1 MGIIVHTCQ
10 CAKANITRRTKFMN
24 PKFKNNIGICVPE
37 IIFPSENVDLTKWAC
52 VACDQ
57 YTSQPDYWN
66 KVEETV
72 GDAPSTL
79 RLMLPEIYLEK
90 EGEAERIAAIR
101 KAMNDYMADGII
113 ENKGESFVF
122 TRRTVDGKTRNGLV
136 AALDLEC
143 YDYSKGSTTLIRA
156 TEGTIVERIPPRL
169 KIREGA
175 PLELPHILVLIDDE
189 NKTVIEPIAAQLD
202 RIDKLYDFELMM
214 GGGHAEGWLIKDEDM
229 ILSIIKA
236 LSGLVD
242 PKKYGTEMAP
252 LLFAMGDGNHSF
264 ATAKANWEKLK
275 ANLTEEE
282 RRDHPARYAL
292 VELENVHDDGIVFEP
307 IHRVVFN
314 VDPEAF
320 LGRLMDKLAEQNGK
334 CDIRFFAC
342 DNRKDEYMKALPEG
356 AHVIPVI
363 IGNKEVYIIVEKPAA
378 QLEVGTL
385 QNALDVLLKATPG
398 ASIDYIHGEA
408 VVRELGSKKNNLGFL
423 LPPMEKSA
431 FFRTVVFD
439 GALPRKTFSMG
450 EAHEKRY
457 YLECRKIEK

>member
-1 MGIIVHTCQ
+1 
-10 CAKANITRRTKFMN
+10 MN

-37 IIFPSENVDLTKWAC
+37 LMMPGKKVDLTKWAC

-66 KVEETV
+66 SVEQIV

-90 EGEAERIAAIR
+90 PGEAERIVAIR
-101 KAMNDYMADGII
+101 KAMNDYMADGTL
-113 ENKGESFVF
+113 ENRGEGFVF
-122 TRRTVDGKTRNGLV
+122 TRRTVDGKVRNGLV
-136 AALDLEC
+136 VALDLEC

-169 KIREGA
+169 KIRDGA
-175 PLELPHILVLIDDE
+175 PLELPHILVLIDDD
-189 NKTVIEPIAAQLD
+189 KKSVIEPIAEKLD
-202 RIDKLYDFELMM
+202 KIEQLYDFDLMM
-214 GGGHAEGWLIKDEDM
+214 NGGHVEGWLVNDEGMVTDV
-229 ILSIIKA
+229 INA
-236 LSGLVD
+236 LTALVD
-242 PKKYGTEMAP
+242 PNKYGTEMPP

-264 ATAKANWEKLK
+264 ATAKANWEKCK
-275 ANLTEEE
+275 AGLTEEE
-282 RRDHPARYAL
+282 RKDHPARYAL

-314 VDPEAF
+314 VNVPEF
-320 LGRLMDKLAEQNGK
+320 LDRLKAKLAEQNGD
-334 CDIRFFAC
+334 CEIDFYAC
-342 DNRKDEYMKALPEG
+342 ENCMAKAKAAIPEG
-356 AHVIPVI
+356 AHVVPVI
-363 IGNKEVYIIVEKPAA
+363 IEGKEGLIVVKHPAA

-385 QNALDVLLKATPG
+385 QNALDVLLKETPG
-398 ASIDYIHGEA
+398 ASIDYIHGA
-408 VVRELGSKKNNLGFL
+408 DVVRELGSKENNIGLL
-423 LPPMEKSA
+423 LPPMQKSA

-457 YLECRKIEK
+457 YLECRKIQK

>member
-1 MGIIVHTCQ
+1 
-10 CAKANITRRTKFMN
+10 MN
-24 PKFKNNIGICVPE
+24 PKFKNNIGIMVPE
-37 IIFPSENVDLTKWAC
+37 ILMPAKNVDLTKWAC

-66 KVEETV
+66 KCEEIV

-90 EGEAERIAAIR
+90 PGETEKIAAIR
-101 KAMNDYMADGII
+101 KAMHDYIDNGILQ
-113 ENKGESFVF
+113 NLGEGFVF
-122 TRRTVDGKTRNGLV
+122 TRRSVGGNTRNGLV
-136 AALDLEC
+136 VALDLEC

-169 KIREGA
+169 KIRDGA
-175 PLELPHILVLIDDE
+175 LLELPHILVLIDDE
-189 NKTVIEPIAAQLD
+189 KKTVIEPLAEKLQNTE
-202 RIDKLYDFELMM
+202 KLYDFDLMQN
-214 GGGHAEGWLIKDEDM
+214 GGHIEGWFVNNEGMIEDV
-229 ILSIIKA
+229 ISA
-236 LSGLVD
+236 LNALVD
-242 PKKYGTEMAP
+242 PNKYGTEMPP

-264 ATAKANWEKLK
+264 ATAKANWEKVK
-275 ANLTEEE
+275 ATLTPEEQT
-282 RRDHPARYAL
+282 DHPARFAL

-314 VDPEAF
+314 VHVPAF
-320 LGRLMDKLAEQNGK
+320 LEALKAKLAEQNNGE
-334 CDIRFFAC
+334 CEINFYDC
-342 DNRKDEYMKALPEG
+342 ECCMEKAEKAAPEG

-363 IGNKEVYIIVEKPAA
+363 TENGKGLIVVAKPNA

-385 QNALDVLLKATPG
+385 QNALDVVLKATEG
-398 ASIDYIHGEA
+398 ATIDYIHGA
-408 VVRELGSKKNNLGFL
+408 DVVNELGSKHGNIGFL

-457 YLECRKIEK
+457 YLECRKICK

>member
-1 MGIIVHTCQ
+1 
-10 CAKANITRRTKFMN
+10 MN
-24 PKFKNNIGICVPE
+24 SKFKNDIGICVPE
-37 IIFPSENVDLTKWAC
+37 LMMPAKGVELTKWAC

-66 KVEETV
+66 KVEQIV
-72 GDAPSTL
+72 GDSPSTL

-90 EGEAERIAAIR
+90 EGEADRIVSIR
-101 KAMNDYMADGII
+101 KAMKDYMAEGIL
-113 ENKGESFVF
+113 ENRGEGFVF
-122 TRRTVDGKTRNGLV
+122 TRRSVDGKTRNGLV
-136 AALDLEC
+136 VALDLEC

-189 NKTVIEPIAAQLD
+189 KKTVIEPIAEKLSEIEQ
-202 RIDKLYDFELMM
+202 LYDFDLMM
-214 GGGHAEGWLIKDEDM
+214 EGGHIEGWLVNDENMVKSVID
-229 ILSIIKA
+229 A
-236 LSGLVD
+236 LTALVD
-242 PKKYGTEMAP
+242 PNKYGTEMPP

-275 ANLTEEE
+275 ATLPEEE
-282 RRDHPARYAL
+282 RINHPARYAL

-314 VDPEAF
+314 VNVPAF
-320 LGRLMDKLAEQNGK
+320 LDSLKAKLKEQNGE
-334 CDIRFFAC
+334 CAIEFYAC
-342 DNRKDEYMKALPEG
+342 ENCMAKAEREVPDG
-356 AHVIPVI
+356 THMIPVI
-363 IGNKEVYIIVEKPAA
+363 IEGKKGLIMVKHPVA

-385 QNALDVLLKATPG
+385 QNALDPLLKQTEG
-398 ASIDYIHGEA
+398 ASIDYIHGA
-408 VVRELGSKKNNLGFL
+408 DVVNELGSKPGNIGFL

>member
-1 MGIIVHTCQ
+1 MAQRKNETVTE
-10 CAKANITRRTKFMN
+10 AKSIMN

-37 IIFPSENVDLTKWAC
+37 LMMPGKKVDLTKWAC

-66 KVEETV
+66 SVEQIV

-90 EGEAERIAAIR
+90 PGEAERIVAIR
-101 KAMNDYMADGII
+101 KAMNDYMADGTL
-113 ENKGESFVF
+113 ENRGEGFVF
-122 TRRTVDGKTRNGLV
+122 TRRTVDGKVRNGLV
-136 AALDLEC
+136 VALDLEC

-169 KIREGA
+169 KIRDGA

-189 NKTVIEPIAAQLD
+189 KKSVIEPIADKLD
-202 RIDKLYDFELMM
+202 KIEQLYDFDLMM
-214 GGGHAEGWLIKDEDM
+214 NGGHVEGWLVNDEGMVTDV
-229 ILSIIKA
+229 INA
-236 LSGLVD
+236 LTALVD
-242 PKKYGTEMAP
+242 PNKYGTEMPP

-264 ATAKANWEKLK
+264 ATAKANWEKCK
-275 ANLTEEE
+275 AELTEEE
-282 RRDHPARYAL
+282 RKDHPARYAL

-314 VDPEAF
+314 VNVPEF
-320 LGRLMDKLAEQNGK
+320 LDRLKAKLAEQNGD
-334 CDIRFFAC
+334 CEIDFYAC
-342 DNRKDEYMKALPEG
+342 ENCMAKAKAAIPEG
-356 AHVIPVI
+356 AHVVPVI
-363 IGNKEVYIIVEKPAA
+363 IEGKEGLIVVKHPAA

-385 QNALDVLLKATPG
+385 QNALDVLLKETPG
-398 ASIDYIHGEA
+398 ASIDYIHGA
-408 VVRELGSKKNNLGFL
+408 DVVRELGSKENNIGFL
-423 LPPMEKSA
+423 LPPMQKSA

-457 YLECRKIEK
+457 YLECRKIQK

>member
-1 MGIIVHTCQ
+1 
-10 CAKANITRRTKFMN
+10 MN
-24 PKFKNNIGICVPE
+24 SKFKNDIGICVPE
-37 IIFPSENVDLTKWAC
+37 LMMPAKGVELAKWAC

-66 KVEETV
+66 KVEQIV
-72 GDAPSTL
+72 GDSPSTL

-90 EGEAERIAAIR
+90 EGEAERIVNIR
-101 KAMNDYMADGII
+101 KAMKDYMAEGIL
-113 ENKGESFVF
+113 ENRGEGFVF
-122 TRRTVDGKTRNGLV
+122 TRRSVDGKTRNGLV
-136 AALDLEC
+136 VALDLEC

-189 NKTVIEPIAAQLD
+189 KKTVIEPIAEKLSEIEQ
-202 RIDKLYDFELMM
+202 LYDFDLMM
-214 GGGHAEGWLIKDEDM
+214 EGGHIEGWLVNDENMVKSVID
-229 ILSIIKA
+229 A
-236 LSGLVD
+236 LTALVD
-242 PKKYGTEMAP
+242 PNKYGTEMPP

-275 ANLTEEE
+275 ATLPEEE
-282 RRDHPARYAL
+282 RINHPARYAL

-314 VDPEAF
+314 VNVPAF
-320 LGRLMDKLAEQNGK
+320 LDSLKAKLKEQNGE
-334 CDIRFFAC
+334 CDIEFYAC
-342 DNRKDEYMKALPEG
+342 ENCMAKAEKEAPDG

-363 IGNKEVYIIVEKPAA
+363 IEGKKGLIMVKHPVA

-385 QNALDVLLKATPG
+385 QNALDILIKQTEG
-398 ASIDYIHGEA
+398 ASIDYIHGEQ
-408 VVRELGSKKNNLGFL
+408 VVNELGSKPGNIGFL

>member
-1 MGIIVHTCQ
+1 
-10 CAKANITRRTKFMN
+10 MN
-24 PKFKNNIGICVPE
+24 SKFKNDIGICVPE
-37 IIFPSENVDLTKWAC
+37 LMMPAKGVELAKWAC

-66 KVEETV
+66 KVEQIV
-72 GDAPSTL
+72 GDSPSTL

-90 EGEAERIAAIR
+90 EGEAERIVNIR
-101 KAMNDYMADGII
+101 KAMKDYMAEGIL
-113 ENKGESFVF
+113 ENRGEGFVF
-122 TRRTVDGKTRNGLV
+122 TRRSVDGKTRNGLV
-136 AALDLEC
+136 VALDLEC

-189 NKTVIEPIAAQLD
+189 KKTVIEPIAEKLSEIEQ
-202 RIDKLYDFELMM
+202 LYDFDLMM
-214 GGGHAEGWLIKDEDM
+214 EGGHIEGWLVNDENMVKSVID
-229 ILSIIKA
+229 A
-236 LSGLVD
+236 LTALVD
-242 PKKYGTEMAP
+242 PNKYGTEMPP

-275 ANLTEEE
+275 ATLPEEE
-282 RRDHPARYAL
+282 RINHPARYAL

-314 VDPEAF
+314 VNVPAF
-320 LGRLMDKLAEQNGK
+320 LDSLKAKLKEQNGE
-334 CDIRFFAC
+334 CDIEFYAC
-342 DNRKDEYMKALPEG
+342 ENCMAKAEKEAPDG

-363 IGNKEVYIIVEKPAA
+363 IEGKKGLIMVKHPVA

-385 QNALDVLLKATPG
+385 QNALDILLKQTEG
-398 ASIDYIHGEA
+398 ASIDYIHGEQ
-408 VVRELGSKKNNLGFL
+408 VVNELGSKPENIGFL

>member
-1 MGIIVHTCQ
+1 
-10 CAKANITRRTKFMN
+10 MN
-24 PKFKNNIGICVPE
+24 SKFKNDIGICVPE
-37 IIFPSENVDLTKWAC
+37 LMMPAKGVELTKWAC

-66 KVEETV
+66 KVEQIV
-72 GDAPSTL
+72 GDSPSTL

-90 EGEAERIAAIR
+90 EGEADRIVNIR
-101 KAMNDYMADGII
+101 KAMKDYMAEGIL
-113 ENKGESFVF
+113 ENRGEGFVF
-122 TRRTVDGKTRNGLV
+122 TRRSVDGKTRNGLV
-136 AALDLEC
+136 VALDLEC

-189 NKTVIEPIAAQLD
+189 KKTVIEPIAEKLSEIEQ
-202 RIDKLYDFELMM
+202 LYDFDLMM
-214 GGGHAEGWLIKDEDM
+214 NGGHIEGWLVNDENMVKSVID
-229 ILSIIKA
+229 A
-236 LSGLVD
+236 LTALVD
-242 PKKYGTEMAP
+242 PNKYGTEMPP

-275 ANLTEEE
+275 ATLPEEE
-282 RRDHPARYAL
+282 RINHPARYAL

-314 VDPEAF
+314 VNVPAF
-320 LGRLMDKLAEQNGK
+320 LDSLKAKLAEQNGE
-334 CDIRFFAC
+334 CDIEFYAC
-342 DNRKDEYMKALPEG
+342 ENCMAKAEKEAPEG

-363 IGNKEVYIIVEKPAA
+363 IEGKKGLIMVKKPVA

-385 QNALDVLLKATPG
+385 QNALDILLKQTEG
-398 ASIDYIHGEA
+398 ASIDYIHGA
-408 VVRELGSKKNNLGFL
+408 DVVNELGSKPENIGFL

>member
-1 MGIIVHTCQ
+1 
-10 CAKANITRRTKFMN
+10 MN
-24 PKFKNNIGICVPE
+24 SKFKNDIGICVPE
-37 IIFPSENVDLTKWAC
+37 LMMPAKGVELAKWAC

-66 KVEETV
+66 KVEQIV
-72 GDAPSTL
+72 GDSPSTL

-90 EGEAERIAAIR
+90 EGEAERIVNIR
-101 KAMNDYMADGII
+101 KAMKDYMAEGIL
-113 ENKGESFVF
+113 ENRGEGFVF
-122 TRRTVDGKTRNGLV
+122 TRRSVDGKTRNGLV
-136 AALDLEC
+136 VALDLEC

-189 NKTVIEPIAAQLD
+189 KKTVIEPIAEKLSEIEQ
-202 RIDKLYDFELMM
+202 LYDFDLMM
-214 GGGHAEGWLIKDEDM
+214 EGGHIEGWLVNDENMVKSVID
-229 ILSIIKA
+229 A
-236 LSGLVD
+236 LTALVD
-242 PKKYGTEMAP
+242 PNKYGTEMPP

-275 ANLTEEE
+275 ATLPEEE
-282 RRDHPARYAL
+282 RINHPARYAL

-314 VDPEAF
+314 VNVPAF
-320 LGRLMDKLAEQNGK
+320 LDSLKAKLKEQNGE
-334 CDIRFFAC
+334 CDIEFYAC
-342 DNRKDEYMKALPEG
+342 ENCMAKAEKEAPDG

-363 IGNKEVYIIVEKPAA
+363 IEGKKGLIMVKHPVA

-385 QNALDVLLKATPG
+385 QNALDILLKQTEG
-398 ASIDYIHGEA
+398 ASIDYIHGEQ
-408 VVRELGSKKNNLGFL
+408 VVNELGSKPGNIGFL

>member
-1 MGIIVHTCQ
+1 
-10 CAKANITRRTKFMN
+10 MN

-37 IIFPSENVDLTKWAC
+37 LMMPGKKVDLTKWAC

-66 KVEETV
+66 SVERIV

-90 EGEAERIAAIR
+90 PGEAERIVAIR
-101 KAMNDYMADGII
+101 KAMNDYMADGTL
-113 ENKGESFVF
+113 ENRGEGFVF
-122 TRRTVDGKTRNGLV
+122 TRRTVDGKVRNGLV
-136 AALDLEC
+136 VALDLEC

-169 KIREGA
+169 KIRDGA
-175 PLELPHILVLIDDE
+175 PLELPHILVLIDDD
-189 NKTVIEPIAAQLD
+189 KKSVIEPIAEKLD
-202 RIDKLYDFELMM
+202 KIEQLYDFDLMM
-214 GGGHAEGWLIKDEDM
+214 NGGHVEGWLVNDEGMVTDV
-229 ILSIIKA
+229 INA
-236 LSGLVD
+236 LTALVD
-242 PKKYGTEMAP
+242 PNKYGTEMPP

-264 ATAKANWEKLK
+264 ATAKANWEKCK
-275 ANLTEEE
+275 AELTEEE
-282 RRDHPARYAL
+282 RKDHPARYAL

-314 VDPEAF
+314 VNVPEF
-320 LGRLMDKLAEQNGK
+320 LDRLKAKLAEQNGD
-334 CDIRFFAC
+334 CEIDFYAC
-342 DNRKDEYMKALPEG
+342 ENCMAKAKAAIPEG
-356 AHVIPVI
+356 AHVVPVI
-363 IGNKEVYIIVEKPAA
+363 IEGKEGLIVVKHPAA

-385 QNALDVLLKATPG
+385 QNALDVLLKETPG
-398 ASIDYIHGEA
+398 ASIDYIHGA
-408 VVRELGSKKNNLGFL
+408 DVVRELGSKENNIGFL
-423 LPPMEKSA
+423 LPPMQKSA

-457 YLECRKIEK
+457 YLECRKIQK

>member
-1 MGIIVHTCQ
+1 
-10 CAKANITRRTKFMN
+10 MN

-37 IIFPSENVDLTKWAC
+37 LMMPGKKVDLTKWAC

-66 KVEETV
+66 SVEQIV

-90 EGEAERIAAIR
+90 PGEAERIVAIR
-101 KAMNDYMADGII
+101 KAMNDYMADGTL
-113 ENKGESFVF
+113 ENRGEGFVF
-122 TRRTVDGKTRNGLV
+122 TRRTVDGKVRNGLV
-136 AALDLEC
+136 VALDLEC

-169 KIREGA
+169 KIRDGA
-175 PLELPHILVLIDDE
+175 PLELPHILVLIDDD
-189 NKTVIEPIAAQLD
+189 KKSVIEPIAEKLD
-202 RIDKLYDFELMM
+202 KIEQLYDFDLMM
-214 GGGHAEGWLIKDEDM
+214 NGGHVEGWLVNDEGMVTDV
-229 ILSIIKA
+229 INA
-236 LSGLVD
+236 LTALVD
-242 PKKYGTEMAP
+242 PNKYGTEMPP

-264 ATAKANWEKLK
+264 ATAKANWEKCK
-275 ANLTEEE
+275 AELTEEE
-282 RRDHPARYAL
+282 RKDHPARYAL

-314 VDPEAF
+314 VNVPEF
-320 LGRLMDKLAEQNGK
+320 LDRLKAKLAEQNGD
-334 CDIRFFAC
+334 CEIDFYAC
-342 DNRKDEYMKALPEG
+342 ENCMAKAKAAIPEG
-356 AHVIPVI
+356 AHVVPVI
-363 IGNKEVYIIVEKPAA
+363 IEAKEGLIVVKHPAA

-385 QNALDVLLKATPG
+385 QNALDVLLKETPG
-398 ASIDYIHGEA
+398 ASIDYIHGA
-408 VVRELGSKKNNLGFL
+408 DVVRELGSKENNIGFL
-423 LPPMEKSA
+423 LPPMQKSA

-457 YLECRKIEK
+457 YLECRKIQK

>member
-1 MGIIVHTCQ
+1 
-10 CAKANITRRTKFMN
+10 MN
-24 PKFKNNIGICVPE
+24 SKFKNDIGICVPE
-37 IIFPSENVDLTKWAC
+37 LMMPAKGVELAKWAC

-66 KVEETV
+66 KVEQIV
-72 GDAPSTL
+72 GDSPSTL

-90 EGEAERIAAIR
+90 EGEAERIVNIR
-101 KAMNDYMADGII
+101 KAMKDYMAEGIL
-113 ENKGESFVF
+113 ENRGEGFVF
-122 TRRTVDGKTRNGLV
+122 TRRSVDGKTRNGLV
-136 AALDLEC
+136 VALDLEC

-189 NKTVIEPIAAQLD
+189 KKTVIEPIAEKLSEIEQ
-202 RIDKLYDFELMM
+202 LYDFDLMM
-214 GGGHAEGWLIKDEDM
+214 EGGHIEGWLVNDENMVKSVID
-229 ILSIIKA
+229 A
-236 LSGLVD
+236 LTALVD
-242 PKKYGTEMAP
+242 PNKYGTEMPP

-275 ANLTEEE
+275 ATLPEEE
-282 RRDHPARYAL
+282 RINHPARYAL

-314 VDPEAF
+314 VNVPAF
-320 LGRLMDKLAEQNGK
+320 LDSLKAKLKEQNGE
-334 CDIRFFAC
+334 CDIEFYAC
-342 DNRKDEYMKALPEG
+342 ENCMAKAEKEAPDG

-363 IGNKEVYIIVEKPAA
+363 IEGKKGLIMVKHPVA

-385 QNALDVLLKATPG
+385 QNALDILLKQTEG
-398 ASIDYIHGEA
+398 ASIDYIHGEQ
-408 VVRELGSKKNNLGFL
+408 VVKELGSKPENIGFL

>member
-1 MGIIVHTCQ
+1 MAQRKNETVTE
-10 CAKANITRRTKFMN
+10 AKSIMN

-37 IIFPSENVDLTKWAC
+37 LMMPGKKVDLTKWAC

-66 KVEETV
+66 SVEQIV

-90 EGEAERIAAIR
+90 PGEAERIVAIR
-101 KAMNDYMADGII
+101 KAMNDYMADGTL
-113 ENKGESFVF
+113 ENRGEGFVF
-122 TRRTVDGKTRNGLV
+122 TRRTVDGKVRNGLV
-136 AALDLEC
+136 VALDLEC

-169 KIREGA
+169 KIRDGA
-175 PLELPHILVLIDDE
+175 PLELPHILVLIDDD
-189 NKTVIEPIAAQLD
+189 KKSVIEPIAEKLD
-202 RIDKLYDFELMM
+202 KIEQLYDFDLMM
-214 GGGHAEGWLIKDEDM
+214 NGGHVEGWLVNDEGMVTDV
-229 ILSIIKA
+229 INA
-236 LSGLVD
+236 LTALVD
-242 PKKYGTEMAP
+242 PNKYGTEMPP

-264 ATAKANWEKLK
+264 ATAKANWEKCK
-275 ANLTEEE
+275 AELTEEE
-282 RRDHPARYAL
+282 RKDHPARYAL

-314 VDPEAF
+314 VNVPEF
-320 LGRLMDKLAEQNGK
+320 LDRLKAKLSEQNGD
-334 CDIRFFAC
+334 CEIDFYAC
-342 DNRKDEYMKALPEG
+342 ENCMAKAKAAIPEG
-356 AHVIPVI
+356 AHVVPVI
-363 IGNKEVYIIVEKPAA
+363 TEGKEGLIVVKHPAA

-385 QNALDVLLKATPG
+385 QNALDVLLKETPG
-398 ASIDYIHGEA
+398 ASIDYIHGA
-408 VVRELGSKKNNLGFL
+408 DVVRELGSKENNIGFL
-423 LPPMEKSA
+423 LPPMQKSA

-457 YLECRKIEK
+457 YLECRKIQK

>member
-1 MGIIVHTCQ
+1 
-10 CAKANITRRTKFMN
+10 MN

-37 IIFPSENVDLTKWAC
+37 LMMPGKKVDLTKWAC

-66 KVEETV
+66 SVEQIV

-90 EGEAERIAAIR
+90 PGEAERIVAIR
-101 KAMNDYMADGII
+101 KAMNDYMADGTL
-113 ENKGESFVF
+113 ENRGEGFVF
-122 TRRTVDGKTRNGLV
+122 TRRTVDGKVRNGLV
-136 AALDLEC
+136 VALDLEC

-169 KIREGA
+169 KIRDGA
-175 PLELPHILVLIDDE
+175 PLELPHILVLIDDD
-189 NKTVIEPIAAQLD
+189 KKSVIEPIAEKLD
-202 RIDKLYDFELMM
+202 KIEQLYDFDLMM
-214 GGGHAEGWLIKDEDM
+214 NGGHVEGWLVNDEGMVTDV
-229 ILSIIKA
+229 INA
-236 LSGLVD
+236 LTALVD
-242 PKKYGTEMAP
+242 PNKYGTEMPP

-264 ATAKANWEKLK
+264 ATAKANWEKCK
-275 ANLTEEE
+275 AELTEEE
-282 RRDHPARYAL
+282 RKDHPARYAL

-314 VDPEAF
+314 VNVPEF
-320 LGRLMDKLAEQNGK
+320 LDRLKAKLAEQNGD
-334 CDIRFFAC
+334 CEIDFYAC
-342 DNRKDEYMKALPEG
+342 ENCMAKVKAAIPEG
-356 AHVIPVI
+356 AHVVPVVI
-363 IGNKEVYIIVEKPAA
+363 EGKEGLIVVKHPAA

-385 QNALDVLLKATPG
+385 QNALDVLLKETPG
-398 ASIDYIHGEA
+398 ASIDYIHGA
-408 VVRELGSKKNNLGFL
+408 DVVRELGSKENNIGFL
-423 LPPMEKSA
+423 LPPMQKSA

-457 YLECRKIEK
+457 YLECRKIQK

>member
-1 MGIIVHTCQ
+1 
-10 CAKANITRRTKFMN
+10 MN
-24 PKFKNNIGICVPE
+24 SKFKNDIGICVPE
-37 IIFPSENVDLTKWAC
+37 LMMPAKGVELTKWAC

-66 KVEETV
+66 KVEQIV
-72 GDAPSTL
+72 GDSPSTL

-90 EGEAERIAAIR
+90 EGEADRIVNIR
-101 KAMNDYMADGII
+101 KAMKDYMAEGIL
-113 ENKGESFVF
+113 ENRGEGFVF
-122 TRRTVDGKTRNGLV
+122 TRRSVDGKTRNGLV
-136 AALDLEC
+136 VALDLEC

-189 NKTVIEPIAAQLD
+189 KKTVIEPIAEKLSEIEQ
-202 RIDKLYDFELMM
+202 LYDFDLMM
-214 GGGHAEGWLIKDEDM
+214 EGGHIEGWLANDENMVKSVID
-229 ILSIIKA
+229 A
-236 LSGLVD
+236 LTALVD
-242 PKKYGTEMAP
+242 PNKYGTEMPP

-275 ANLTEEE
+275 ATLPEEE
-282 RRDHPARYAL
+282 RINHPARYAL

-314 VDPEAF
+314 VNVPAF
-320 LGRLMDKLAEQNGK
+320 LDSLKAKLKEQNGE
-334 CDIRFFAC
+334 CDIEFYAC
-342 DNRKDEYMKALPEG
+342 ENCMAKAEKEVPDG
-356 AHVIPVI
+356 THMIPVI
-363 IGNKEVYIIVEKPAA
+363 IEGEKGLIMVKHPVA

-385 QNALDVLLKATPG
+385 QNALDPLLKQTEG
-398 ASIDYIHGEA
+398 ASIDYIHGA
-408 VVRELGSKKNNLGFL
+408 DVVNELGSKPGNIGFL

>member
-1 MGIIVHTCQ
+1 
-10 CAKANITRRTKFMN
+10 MN
-24 PKFKNNIGICVPE
+24 SKFKNDIGICVPE
-37 IIFPSENVDLTKWAC
+37 LMMPAKGVELAKWAC

-66 KVEETV
+66 KVEQIV
-72 GDAPSTL
+72 GDSPSTL

-90 EGEAERIAAIR
+90 EGEAERIVNIR
-101 KAMNDYMADGII
+101 KAMKDYMAEGIL
-113 ENKGESFVF
+113 ENRGEGFVF
-122 TRRTVDGKTRNGLV
+122 TRRSVDGKTRNGLV
-136 AALDLEC
+136 VALDLEC

-189 NKTVIEPIAAQLD
+189 KKTVIEPIAEKLSEIEQ
-202 RIDKLYDFELMM
+202 LYDFDLMM
-214 GGGHAEGWLIKDEDM
+214 EGGHIEGWLVNDENMVKSVID
-229 ILSIIKA
+229 A
-236 LSGLVD
+236 LTALVD
-242 PKKYGTEMAP
+242 PNKYGTEMPP

-275 ANLTEEE
+275 ATLPEEE
-282 RRDHPARYAL
+282 RINHPARYAL

-314 VDPEAF
+314 VNVPAF
-320 LGRLMDKLAEQNGK
+320 LDSLKAKLKEQNGE
-334 CDIRFFAC
+334 CDIEFYAC
-342 DNRKDEYMKALPEG
+342 ENCMAKAEKEAPDG
-356 AHVIPVI
+356 THVIPVI
-363 IGNKEVYIIVEKPAA
+363 IEGKKGLIMVKHPVA

-385 QNALDVLLKATPG
+385 QNALDILLKQTEG
-398 ASIDYIHGEA
+398 ASIDYIHGEQ
-408 VVRELGSKKNNLGFL
+408 VVNELGSKPENIGFL

>member
-1 MGIIVHTCQ
+1 MAQRKNETVTE
-10 CAKANITRRTKFMN
+10 AKSIMN

-37 IIFPSENVDLTKWAC
+37 LMMPGKKVDLTKWAC

-66 KVEETV
+66 SVEQIV

-90 EGEAERIAAIR
+90 PGEAERIVAIR
-101 KAMNDYMADGII
+101 KAMNDYMADGTL
-113 ENKGESFVF
+113 ENRGEGFVF
-122 TRRTVDGKTRNGLV
+122 TRRTVDGKVRSGLV
-136 AALDLEC
+136 VALDLEC

-169 KIREGA
+169 KIRDGA

-189 NKTVIEPIAAQLD
+189 KKSVIEPIADKLD
-202 RIDKLYDFELMM
+202 KIEQLYDFDLMM
-214 GGGHAEGWLIKDEDM
+214 NGGHVEGWLVNDEGMVTDV
-229 ILSIIKA
+229 INA
-236 LSGLVD
+236 LTALVD
-242 PKKYGTEMAP
+242 PNKYGTEMPP

-264 ATAKANWEKLK
+264 ATAKANWEKCK
-275 ANLTEEE
+275 AELTEEE
-282 RRDHPARYAL
+282 RKDHPARYAL

-314 VDPEAF
+314 VNVPEF
-320 LGRLMDKLAEQNGK
+320 LDRLKAKLAEQNGD
-334 CDIRFFAC
+334 CEIDFYAC
-342 DNRKDEYMKALPEG
+342 ENCMAKAKAAIPEG
-356 AHVIPVI
+356 AHVVPVI
-363 IGNKEVYIIVEKPAA
+363 IEGKEGLIVVKHPAA

-385 QNALDVLLKATPG
+385 QNALDVLLKETPG
-398 ASIDYIHGEA
+398 ASIDYIHGA
-408 VVRELGSKKNNLGFL
+408 DVVRELGSKENNIGFL
-423 LPPMEKSA
+423 LPPMQKSA

-457 YLECRKIEK
+457 YLECRKIQK

>member
-1 MGIIVHTCQ
+1 
-10 CAKANITRRTKFMN
+10 MN

-37 IIFPSENVDLTKWAC
+37 LMMPGKKVDLTKWAC

-66 KVEETV
+66 SVEQIV

-90 EGEAERIAAIR
+90 PGEAERIVAIR
-101 KAMNDYMADGII
+101 KAMNDYMADGTL
-113 ENKGESFVF
+113 ENRGEGFVF
-122 TRRTVDGKTRNGLV
+122 TRRTVDGKVRSGLV
-136 AALDLEC
+136 VALDLEC

-169 KIREGA
+169 KIRDGA
-175 PLELPHILVLIDDE
+175 PLELPHILVLIDDD
-189 NKTVIEPIAAQLD
+189 KKSVIEPIAEKLD
-202 RIDKLYDFELMM
+202 NIEQLYDFDLMM
-214 GGGHAEGWLIKDEDM
+214 NGGHVEGWLVNDEGMVTDV
-229 ILSIIKA
+229 INA
-236 LSGLVD
+236 LTALVD
-242 PKKYGTEMAP
+242 PNKYGTEMPP

-264 ATAKANWEKLK
+264 ATAKANWEKCK
-275 ANLTEEE
+275 AELTAEE
-282 RRDHPARYAL
+282 RKDHPARYAL

-314 VDPEAF
+314 VNVPEF
-320 LGRLMDKLAEQNGK
+320 LDRLKAKLAEQNGD
-334 CDIRFFAC
+334 CEIDFYAC
-342 DNRKDEYMKALPEG
+342 ENCMAKAKAAIPEG
-356 AHVIPVI
+356 AHVVPVI
-363 IGNKEVYIIVEKPAA
+363 IEGKEGLIVVKHPAA

-385 QNALDVLLKATPG
+385 QNALDVLLKETPG
-398 ASIDYIHGEA
+398 ASIDYIHGA
-408 VVRELGSKKNNLGFL
+408 DVVRELGSKENNIGFL
-423 LPPMEKSA
+423 LPPMQKSA

-457 YLECRKIEK
+457 YLECRKIQK

>member
-1 MGIIVHTCQ
+1 MAQRKNETVTE
-10 CAKANITRRTKFMN
+10 AKSIMN

-37 IIFPSENVDLTKWAC
+37 LMMPGKKVDLTKWAC

-66 KVEETV
+66 SVEQIV

-90 EGEAERIAAIR
+90 PGEAERIVAIR
-101 KAMNDYMADGII
+101 KAMNDYMADGTL
-113 ENKGESFVF
+113 ENRGEGFVF
-122 TRRTVDGKTRNGLV
+122 TRRTVDGKVRNGLV
-136 AALDLEC
+136 VALDLEC

-169 KIREGA
+169 KIRDGA
-175 PLELPHILVLIDDE
+175 PLELPHILVLIDDD
-189 NKTVIEPIAAQLD
+189 KKSVIEPIAEKLD
-202 RIDKLYDFELMM
+202 KIEQLYDFDLMM
-214 GGGHAEGWLIKDEDM
+214 NGGHVEGWLVNDEGMVTDV
-229 ILSIIKA
+229 INA
-236 LSGLVD
+236 LTALVH
-242 PKKYGTEMAP
+242 PNKYGTEMPP

-264 ATAKANWEKLK
+264 ATAKANWEKCK
-275 ANLTEEE
+275 AELTEEE
-282 RRDHPARYAL
+282 RKDHPARYAL

-314 VDPEAF
+314 VNVPEF
-320 LGRLMDKLAEQNGK
+320 LDRLKAKLAEQNGD
-334 CDIRFFAC
+334 CEIDFYAC
-342 DNRKDEYMKALPEG
+342 ENCMAKAKAAIPEG
-356 AHVIPVI
+356 AHVVPVI
-363 IGNKEVYIIVEKPAA
+363 IEGKEGLIVVKHPAA

-385 QNALDVLLKATPG
+385 QNALDVLLKETPG
-398 ASIDYIHGEA
+398 ASIDYIHGA
-408 VVRELGSKKNNLGFL
+408 DVVRELGSKENNIGFL
-423 LPPMEKSA
+423 LPPMQKSA

-457 YLECRKIEK
+457 YLECRKIQK

>member
-1 MGIIVHTCQ
+1 MAQRKNETVTE
-10 CAKANITRRTKFMN
+10 AKSIMN

-37 IIFPSENVDLTKWAC
+37 LMMPGKKVDLTKWAC

-66 KVEETV
+66 SVEQIV

-90 EGEAERIAAIR
+90 PGEAERIVAIR
-101 KAMNDYMADGII
+101 KAMNDYMADGTL
-113 ENKGESFVF
+113 ENRGEGFVF
-122 TRRTVDGKTRNGLV
+122 TRRTVDGKVRNGLV
-136 AALDLEC
+136 VALDLEC

-169 KIREGA
+169 KIRDGA
-175 PLELPHILVLIDDE
+175 PLELPHILVLIDDD
-189 NKTVIEPIAAQLD
+189 KKSVIEPIAEKLD
-202 RIDKLYDFELMM
+202 KIEQLYDFDLMM
-214 GGGHAEGWLIKDEDM
+214 NGGHVEGWLVNDEGMVTDV
-229 ILSIIKA
+229 INA
-236 LSGLVD
+236 LTALVD
-242 PKKYGTEMAP
+242 PNKYGTEMPP

-264 ATAKANWEKLK
+264 ATAKANWEKCK
-275 ANLTEEE
+275 AELTEEE
-282 RRDHPARYAL
+282 RKDHPARYAL

-314 VDPEAF
+314 VNVPEF
-320 LGRLMDKLAEQNGK
+320 LDRLKAKLAEQNGD
-334 CDIRFFAC
+334 CEIDFYAC
-342 DNRKDEYMKALPEG
+342 ENCMAKAKAAIPEG
-356 AHVIPVI
+356 AHVVPVVI
-363 IGNKEVYIIVEKPAA
+363 EGKEGLIVVKHPAA

-385 QNALDVLLKATPG
+385 QNALDVLLKETPG
-398 ASIDYIHGEA
+398 ASIDYIHGA
-408 VVRELGSKKNNLGFL
+408 DVVRELGSKENNIGFL
-423 LPPMEKSA
+423 LPPMQKSA

-457 YLECRKIEK
+457 YLECRKIQK

>member
-1 MGIIVHTCQ
+1 MAQRKNETVTE
-10 CAKANITRRTKFMN
+10 AKSIMN

-37 IIFPSENVDLTKWAC
+37 LMMPGKKVDLTKWAC

-66 KVEETV
+66 SVEQIV

-90 EGEAERIAAIR
+90 PGEAERIVAIR
-101 KAMNDYMADGII
+101 KAMNDYMADGTL
-113 ENKGESFVF
+113 ENRGEGFVF
-122 TRRTVDGKTRNGLV
+122 TRRTVDGKVRNGLV
-136 AALDLEC
+136 VALDLEC

-169 KIREGA
+169 KIRDGA
-175 PLELPHILVLIDDE
+175 PLELPHILVLIDDD
-189 NKTVIEPIAAQLD
+189 KKSVIEPIAEKLD
-202 RIDKLYDFELMM
+202 KIEQLYDFDLMM
-214 GGGHAEGWLIKDEDM
+214 NGGHVEGWLVNDEGMVTDV
-229 ILSIIKA
+229 INA
-236 LSGLVD
+236 LTALVD
-242 PKKYGTEMAP
+242 PNKYGTEMPP

-264 ATAKANWEKLK
+264 ATAKANWEKCK
-275 ANLTEEE
+275 AELTEEE
-282 RRDHPARYAL
+282 RKDHPARYAL

-314 VDPEAF
+314 VNVPEF
-320 LGRLMDKLAEQNGK
+320 LDRLKAKLAEQNGD
-334 CDIRFFAC
+334 CEIDFYAC
-342 DNRKDEYMKALPEG
+342 ENCMAKAKAAIPEG
-356 AHVIPVI
+356 AHVVPVI
-363 IGNKEVYIIVEKPAA
+363 IEGKEGLIVVKHPAA

-385 QNALDVLLKATPG
+385 QNALDGLLKETPG
-398 ASIDYIHGEA
+398 ASIDYIHGA
-408 VVRELGSKKNNLGFL
+408 DVVRELGSKENNIGFL
-423 LPPMEKSA
+423 LPPMQKSA

-457 YLECRKIEK
+457 YLECRKIQK